1 MRSVIGIIEAG
12 WTMMTKVSCYQ
23 MFLRFI
29 LRMRQLLVE
38 RLDTERSVEKMMNLT
53 PVIVMIPHTSTA
65 LSELMLLL
73 NSSLLFVAGFL
84 SSSFIQVQGLP
95 YKDII
100 LDYKKPIVW
109 ILLEAGHL
117 LLLPINGE

>member
-1 MRSVIGIIEAG
+1 
-12 WTMMTKVSCYQ
+12 MTKVSCYQ